1 MTLVPSQQNPTDPC
15 KFTYERRLRRMYK
28 QETARKLVTALE
40 DILKFSLP
48 FPIMLF
54 YFLYKVAWLEVS
66 NMNEV
71 FGTHQQAFDQLST
84 NN

>member
-1 MTLVPSQQNPTDPC
+1 MTLVPSQLQQNPTDPC
-15 KFTYERRLRRMYK
+15 KFAYERRLRRMYK

-54 YFLYKVAWLEVS
+54 YFLYKVAWLEVKY
-66 NMNEV
+66 E
-71 FGTHQQAFDQLST
+71 
-84 NN
+84 